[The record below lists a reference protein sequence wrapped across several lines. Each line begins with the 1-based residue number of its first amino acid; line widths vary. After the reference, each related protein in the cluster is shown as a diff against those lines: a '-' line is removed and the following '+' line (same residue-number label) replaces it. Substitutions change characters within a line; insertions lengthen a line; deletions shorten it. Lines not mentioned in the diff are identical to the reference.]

1 MKNVKEKKSNKKGTM
16 DLKPQNILKLK
27 KKKKLNSIISIPKF
41 QQRVINEEWDLEKR
55 IYFHLSTKRSKLK
68 KKKKNYRTN
77 KQIRREEKKE
87 PTNLTTERD
96 PIDVNR
102 NRVTRFPHSPPSASS
117 GENLERGRVEKRWG
131 EREVKFLFFLILSL
145 DSFNVC

>member
-68 KKKKNYRTN
+68 KKKR
-77 KQIRREEKKE
+77 
-87 PTNLTTERD
+87 TTEQTNRS
-96 PIDVNR
+96 DVKKKKNR
-102 NRVTRFPHSPPSASS
+102 LTSPP
-117 GENLERGRVEKRWG
+117 
-131 EREVKFLFFLILSL
+131 REILSTSIETESL
-145 DSFNVC
+145 DSPIHLPPPPPAKILNVAALRSDEERERWNFYSSLFSL